1 MLVLKRIAPVVALLV
16 TFFVIPLP
24 TAQSM
29 TISAG
34 GAVNTAVVK
43 KYSKVP
49 LSTNTK
55 PSVIRNKVY
64 KAWKNKEFRWSDET
78 QWRCFDQIVK
88 HESGWDPWSDNGMGW
103 EETGGIPQAH
113 PSRKMRSAGKDYR
126 TNVWTQ
132 VKWGLGYIRSAYGS
146 PCNAWSRWQDRA
158 GSGSYGW
165 Y

>member
-1 MLVLKRIAPVVALLV
+1 MLILRRIAPAVALLV
-16 TFFVIPLP
+16 ALFVTPLP

-29 TISAG
+29 VLKTTG
-34 GAVNTAVVK
+34 TPHKVAV

-49 LSTNTK
+49 LSTNTR
-55 PSVIRNKVY
+55 PSVIRSKVY
-64 KAWKNKEFRWSDET
+64 KAWRNKEFRWSDNE
-78 QWRCFDQIVK
+78 QWYCFDQIVK
-88 HESGWDPWSDNGMGW
+88 HESGWDPWSTNGMGW

-113 PSRKMRSAGKDYR
+113 PSRKMREAGRDYR

-132 VKWGLGYIRSAYGS
+132 VRWGLNYIRSAYGS